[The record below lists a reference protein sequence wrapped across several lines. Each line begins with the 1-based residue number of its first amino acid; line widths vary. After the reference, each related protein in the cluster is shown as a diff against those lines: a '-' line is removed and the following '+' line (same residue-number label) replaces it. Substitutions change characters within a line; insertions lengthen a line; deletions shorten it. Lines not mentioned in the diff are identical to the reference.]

1 MFLHF
6 KKHRFISYIYRDE
19 GYEKVKNMKGWIILS
34 ISYGKCSL
42 TRKYFKN
49 FGKSKMNAVNSKNK
63 FWGNYVVIRNT
74 KPKECEKIYGIV
86 FQMIIK
92 KKTKYK
98 KTLLFEEKAN
108 WFSNKIQ
115 IDVIIKDLPSSS
127 WNRSDIK
134 KLMDQCDF

>member
-63 FWGNYVVIRNT
+63 FWGNYVAIRNT

-92 KKTKYK
+92 KKQ
-98 KTLLFEEKAN
+98 N
-108 WFSNKIQ
+108 
-115 IDVIIKDLPSSS
+115 
-127 WNRSDIK
+127 IK
-134 KLMDQCDF
+134 KLYYSKKKRIDSRIKFRSMSLSKIFLQALETDLTLKN

>member
-1 MFLHF
+1 MSLFEIQNQRNVKKFMVLFF
-6 KKHRFISYIYRDE
+6 K
-19 GYEKVKNMKGWIILS
+19 W
-34 ISYGKCSL
+34 SL
-42 TRKYFKN
+42 
-49 FGKSKMNAVNSKNK
+49 
-63 FWGNYVVIRNT
+63 
-74 KPKECEKIYGIV
+74 
-86 FQMIIK
+86 K